1 MWPASPLSSKAP
13 PAEAA
18 INRCSATKIPPRAL
32 GCLRPAADTVVF
44 AAERDVD
51 AAHAGPCP
59 HRAGA
64 LHLGLIGDLK
74 SGPMIELLSFISY
87 VITLYVYIIIAGAIM
102 SWLIAFNVIN
112 PYNQFVRS
120 LWQGLNAL
128 TEPVLR
134 PIRRSLPDLGGI
146 DISPLVLILICFFI
160 QSVVLTN
167 LAKLFV

>member
-1 MWPASPLSSKAP
+1 
-13 PAEAA
+13 
-18 INRCSATKIPPRAL
+18 
-32 GCLRPAADTVVF
+32 
-44 AAERDVD
+44 
-51 AAHAGPCP
+51 
-59 HRAGA
+59 
-64 LHLGLIGDLK
+64 
-74 SGPMIELLSFISY
+74 MIELLNFISY

-112 PYNQFVRS
+112 PYNQFVSS

-134 PIRRSLPDLGGI
+134 PIRRLLPDLGGI